1 MKRIK
6 PPLFFRRR
14 LVGSGVGEVRS
25 YEVGRL
31 EYLRDFR
38 LCGRRVAV
46 CPCVSLTLLVID
58 CYPLA
63 SFQNEIE
70 RLKVL
75 PVARSSSLMAL
86 LRSI

>member
-1 MKRIK
+1 MS
-6 PPLFFRRR
+6 
-14 LVGSGVGEVRS
+14 GS
-25 YEVGRL
+25 
-31 EYLRDFR
+31 
-38 LCGRRVAV
+38 VAV
-46 CPCVSLTLLVID
+46 VSPCVRVSLTLLVID

-63 SFQNEIE
+63 SFQSEIE